1 MADESSHTSPSTRRI
16 ETARGSLLI
25 SELAPLLAERVLRVQ
40 EDIESG
46 LFAEQPITEDL
57 IRRLHQGLC
66 ADLVPAWAGQWRK
79 MNVHVG
85 THEPPAP
92 HLVPLQMREYA
103 LNLDVQIKNAQ
114 APECIPETLAYAEGR
129 LLSIHPFPDFNGRI
143 TRLWLWELLRRLQ
156 LPPVTLAPSS
166 PDEVQAYL
174 SALRAGDR
182 LDFGPLTQI
191 WEQRLARL
199 AI

>member
-1 MADESSHTSPSTRRI
+1 MADESSHTSPSTRRV
-16 ETARGSLLI
+16 ETSRGSLLI

-46 LFAEQPITEDL
+46 LYSEHPITDDL
-57 IRRLHQGLC
+57 IRQLHQALC
-66 ADLVPAWAGQWRK
+66 GELVPAWAGQWRK

-85 THEPPAP
+85 AHEPPES

-103 LNLDVQIKNAQ
+103 LNLDVQIKHSQ
-114 APECIPETLAYAEGR
+114 SPERIPETLAFAEGR

-166 PDEVQAYL
+166 PGEVQAYL
-174 SALRAGDR
+174 NALRAGDR
-182 LDFGPLTQI
+182 LDYSPLTRI
-191 WEQRLARL
+191 WEQRLAQL
-199 AI
+199 SV